1 MKSITKWLQS
11 AILRPV
17 PELSN
22 PSLPGKSC
30 GKLRLTPEQ
39 LLAAIHA
46 QELADWSLHTTGRLV
61 LLYLPT
67 YNPWLNPIEML

>member
-1 MKSITKWLQS
+1 MESITNWLQT

-17 PELSN
+17 PELDY
-22 PSLPGKSC
+22 PSFHGRPH

-46 QELADWSLHTTGRLV
+46 QELAEWSVQSSAHFSLHV
-61 LLYLPT
+61 
-67 YNPWLNPIEML
+67 